1 MTSAPTRGV
10 AAWIIDH
17 PRRVLLLGVLLALLL
32 LAGVGRLQYV
42 ADADTTL
49 PDHSALTAEI
59 RELRSVFGSNDSVA
73 FLIDGSDF
81 AHHLRAAC
89 VLTAALAQDPDVLPR
104 SIVGVGAGATHL
116 LINDGDALDIQRSDR
131 LCGNVAPDVQVVLDS
146 LGPQREFLVGT
157 GEALAVYADLRID
170 NGAYLPFRARADGYQ
185 QAGAVDGVRIRMT
198 GQPSFLSAMQVFS
211 QRMAILFPIVMLV
224 IGLLHWEALRSLQA
238 VILPLATGLLATALT
253 LGSMGWAGVTLDEYS
268 STAPILILAVA
279 AGHSVQLLKRYME
292 ELAARCGEGP
302 VTPAANRD
310 ALVLTVTRMAPVLMA
325 AVVTAAL
332 CLFSLASFDI
342 KAVARFGL
350 VAGSGLLFA
359 LVIELS
365 LMPAFRAL
373 RPPLRV
379 PAGFGALRPHWTRL
393 LLALHRQV
401 LATSPSRALLILL
414 PLLVGAGLSLT
425 QLRET
430 ASVLEPFAGD
440 IPERQALDA
449 MRSAGLGGF
458 PLDIVIDGGGS
469 EAAFDPRVLRAAE
482 RFREALIGDPG
493 IAAVA
498 SPVSVMA
505 FLKCRFAGAADCT
518 QIRIDSST
526 EATQWW
532 TLNEG
537 PGQPYPLIDDGWRR
551 LRLRAFAHSDNSQ
564 LIAPIEARL
573 RAVAR
578 EQGVTIQLGGPAM
591 MAKALGDGIF
601 RATRAKVVIII
612 AISGL
617 AGCLLFRSWL
627 AGLLFMVPSAV
638 SALAAYSFLALTGT
652 TLNIATASIA
662 ALAVGVGVDYLIY
675 FTYRLREQLAAG
687 RDWDEALRAT
697 YLSAGG
703 ASLCVATAVIGG
715 YAVLIVPPGFN
726 VHRWLGE
733 LIPLSIAAGLIA
745 TLLLY
750 PLLLNWLRPAF
761 LMRARHAAVVVAHKP
776 A

>member
-1 MTSAPTRGV
+1 M
-10 AAWIIDH
+10 
-17 PRRVLLLGVLLALLL
+17 
-32 LAGVGRLQYV
+32 
-42 ADADTTL
+42 
-49 PDHSALTAEI
+49 
-59 RELRSVFGSNDSVA
+59 A
-73 FLIDGSDF
+73 FLIDGADF
-81 AHHLRAAC
+81 THHLRAAC
-89 VLTAALAQDPDVLPR
+89 TLAAALAQDPDVLPR
-104 SIVGVGAGATHL
+104 SIVGLGAGATHL
-116 LINDGDALDIQRSDR
+116 LVNDGDVLDIQRSDR
-131 LCGNVAPDVQVVLDS
+131 LCSEPVPDVRAVLDG
-146 LGPQREFLVGT
+146 LGPQREFLVGA
-157 GEALAVYADLRID
+157 GDALAIYADLRID
-170 NGAYLPFRARADGYQ
+170 NGAYLPLRERADGYL
-185 QAGAVDGVRIRMT
+185 QAGAIDGVRIRMT

-238 VILPLATGLLATALT
+238 VVLPLATGLLATALT
-253 LGSMGWAGVTLDEYS
+253 LGGMGWVGLALDEYS

-292 ELAARCGEGP
+292 ELAARCGDGL
-302 VTPAANRD
+302 VTAAANRD
-310 ALVLTVTRMAPVLMA
+310 ALVLTLTRMAPVLTA

-350 VAGSGLLFA
+350 VAGGGLLFA
-359 LVIELS
+359 LAIELT

-373 RPPLRV
+373 RPPRRV
-379 PAGFGALRPHWTRL
+379 PAGFGMLRPHWTRL
-393 LLALHRQV
+393 LLALHRRV
-401 LATSPSRALLILL
+401 LLTSPRHALLILV
-414 PLLVGAGLSLT
+414 PLLVVAGFSLT
-425 QLRET
+425 RLRET
-430 ASVLEPFAGD
+430 ASVLEPFAAD

-449 MRSAGLGGF
+449 MRAVGLGGF
-458 PLDIVIDGGGS
+458 PLDIVIDGGSS
-469 EAAFDPRVLRAAE
+469 EAAFEPSVLQAAE
-482 RFREALIGDPG
+482 RLREALAGNPD

-505 FLKCRFAGAADCT
+505 FLKCRFAGAADCANT
-518 QIRIDSST
+518 RIETRS

-537 PGQPYPLIDDGWRR
+537 PGQPYPLLDDGWRR
-551 LRLRAFAHSDNSQ
+551 LRLRAFAHGDNSQ

-591 MAKALGDGIF
+591 TAKALGDGIF
-601 RATRAKVVIII
+601 RATRGKVVIIV

-617 AGCLLFRSWL
+617 AGCLLFRSLL
-627 AGLLFMVPSAV
+627 AGLLFMVPSAL
-638 SALAAYSFLALTGT
+638 SALAAYSFLGLTGT

-662 ALAVGVGVDYLIY
+662 ALAVGVGIDYLIY

-687 RDWDEALRAT
+687 FPWDEALRAT

-703 ASLCVATAVIGG
+703 ASLCVAIAVIGG

-750 PLLLNWLRPAF
+750 PLLLNLLRPAF
-761 LMRARHAAVVVAHKP
+761 LLRSTHAANA
-776 A
+776 ATSAAT